1 MGETYEG
8 NGVDFT
14 FAGLTLEPK
23 TIEIP
28 GWSKEELKISTLQNT
43 DVHTKFVA
51 ALKDYGKLF
60 IVTPFDASEYGSLP
74 ETEQDLVISVP
85 SVGSITFYAEISE
98 LDAITQAKQVLKL
111 PRRSLLNLIKQGANY
126 ESYTRTERTGKET
139 QC

>member
-98 LDAITQAKQVLKL
+98 LDAITQANDEV
-111 PRRSLLNLIKQGANY
+111 PEYRIGFSITNLNAGV
-126 ESYTRTERTGKET
+126 ET
-139 QC
+139 APAFTT

>member
-1 MGETYEG
+1 MAETYEG

-28 GWSKEELKISTLQNT
+28 GWTKEELNISTLQNT

-60 IVTPFDASEYGSLP
+60 IVTPFDASQYGSLP
-74 ETEQDLVISVP
+74 ATEQDLVISVP

-98 LDAITQAKQVLKL
+98 LDTVTLANDEVPEYRIGFSITN
-111 PRRSLLNLIKQGANY
+111 LNSGV
-126 ESYTRTERTGKET
+126 ET
-139 QC
+139 APAFST

>member
-14 FAGLTLEPK
+14 FSGLTLEPK

-28 GWSKEELKISTLQNT
+28 GWSKEELKISTLQNAS
-43 DVHTKFVA
+43 VHTKFVA

-60 IVTPFDASEYGSLP
+60 IVTPFDAA
-74 ETEQDLVISVP
+74 VISVP

-98 LDAITQAKQVLKL
+98 LDAITQANDEV
-111 PRRSLLNLIKQGANY
+111 PEYRIGFSITNLNAGV
-126 ESYTRTERTGKET
+126 ET
-139 QC
+139 APAFTT